1 MSFWQV
7 LTSTLAAFFGVQTE
21 QRRERDFSSQSPVPF
36 IVMGI
41 ILALCFV
48 LGLILVVK
56 LVLAN

>member
-1 MSFWQV
+1 MNFWQV

-21 QRRERDFSSQSPVPF
+21 QRRELDFSSQSPVPF